1 MNNDKFAKL
10 KVDSLFSQYKLS
22 KINLDNLIYIIEDQ
36 GFEIIEFEVGE
47 KSPSSSSLLK
57 DLNLTQYAQ
66 AGKAFAYQ
74 QGSAKFVFVCED
86 MSAKE
91 KLYAL
96 AHEVGH
102 IFCLHLRDGNMDYS
116 VQEEYEANEFAHHLL
131 HPNIAANIKRRVVE
145 HKKSVVIGASITM
158 VIVALVF
165 IIAWIIKS
173 NSYYGDY
180 YITETGEKYH
190 KKDCIFIKDKRKVER
205 LTESDY
211 SSGEYEPCQICL
223 PND

>member
-36 GFEIIEFEVGE
+36 GFEIIEFESGDGLLTN
-47 KSPSSSSLLK
+47 SLIQDLK
-57 DLNLTQYAQ
+57 LTSYAQ

-74 QGSAKFVFVCED
+74 QGSAKFVFICED

-102 IFCLHLRDGNMDYS
+102 IFCLHLRDGNMEYS
-116 VQEEYEANEFAHHLL
+116 VHEEYEANEFAHHLL
-131 HPNIAANIKRRVVE
+131 HPNITANIKRWVVE
-145 HKKSVVIGASITM
+145 RKKSIIIGASITL
-158 VIVALVF
+158 VLIVFVL
-165 IIAWIIKS
+165 IIAGIVKS

-190 KKDCIFIKDKRKVER
+190 REDCIFIKDKKNVKR
-205 LTESDY
+205 LTDKDY
-211 SSGEYEPCQICL
+211 YSGEYDPCQICL
-223 PND
+223 PKD

>member
-1 MNNDKFAKL
+1 MNNDKFSKL

-36 GFEIIEFEVGE
+36 GFEIIEFEPGDGLLTN
-47 KSPSSSSLLK
+47 SLIHDLK
-57 DLNLTQYAQ
+57 LTSYAQ

-102 IFCLHLRDGNMDYS
+102 IFCLHLRDGNMEYS
-116 VQEEYEANEFAHHLL
+116 VHEEYEANEFAHHLL
-131 HPNIAANIKRRVVE
+131 HPNFIDNIKRWITE
-145 HKKSVVIGASITM
+145 HKKSVVVGTTITL
-158 VIVALVF
+158 VIITLVF
-165 IIAWIIKS
+165 VVAGIIKT

-180 YITETGEKYH
+180 YVTETGKKYH
-190 KKDCIFIKDKRKVER
+190 REDCIFIKDKKNVER
-205 LTESDY
+205 LTDKDY
-211 SSGEYEPCQICL
+211 YSGEYDPCQICL
-223 PND
+223 PED

>member
-1 MNNDKFAKL
+1 MNNYKFAKL

-47 KSPSSSSLLK
+47 KSPSYSLLK

-116 VQEEYEANEFAHHLL
+116 VREEYEANEFAHYLL
-131 HPNIAANIKRRVVE
+131 HPNIIANIKRWIVE
-145 HKKSVVIGASITM
+145 HKNGVIISALIALAILILTFA
-158 VIVALVF
+158 VAGG
-165 IIAWIIKS
+165 IKN

-180 YITETGEKYH
+180 YTTESGEKYH
-190 KKDCIFIKDKRKVER
+190 REDCIFIKDKKNVDR
-205 LTESDY
+205 LTEKDY
-211 SSGEYEPCQICL
+211 YSGAYEPCQICL
-223 PND
+223 PN

>member
-1 MNNDKFAKL
+1 MNNDKFSKL

-36 GFEIIEFEVGE
+36 GFEIIEFEPGDGLLTN
-47 KSPSSSSLLK
+47 SLIRDLK
-57 DLNLTQYAQ
+57 LTSYAQ

-102 IFCLHLRDGNMDYS
+102 IFCLHLRDGNMEYS
-116 VQEEYEANEFAHHLL
+116 VHEEYEANEFAHHLL
-131 HPNIAANIKRRVVE
+131 HPSFIDNIKRWIAE
-145 HKKSVVIGASITM
+145 HKKSVVLGTTITL
-158 VIVALVF
+158 VIVTLVF
-165 IIAWIIKS
+165 VIAGIIKT

-180 YITETGEKYH
+180 YVTETGKKYH
-190 KKDCIFIKDKRKVER
+190 REDCIFIKDKKNVER
-205 LTESDY
+205 LTDKDY
-211 SSGEYEPCQICL
+211 YSGEYDPCQICL
-223 PND
+223 PED

>member
-36 GFEIIEFEVGE
+36 GFEIIEFESGNGLF
-47 KSPSSSSLLK
+47 SNSLIQDLK
-57 DLNLTQYAQ
+57 LTNYAQ

-74 QGSAKFVFVCED
+74 QGSAKFVFICED

-102 IFCLHLRDGNMDYS
+102 IFCLHLRDGNMEYS
-116 VQEEYEANEFAHHLL
+116 VHEEYEANEFAHHLL
-131 HPNIAANIKRRVVE
+131 HPSFKDNTKRWITE
-145 HKKSVVIGASITM
+145 HKKGVVVGTSIVLVIIILTF
-158 VIVALVF
+158 VIVGV
-165 IIAWIIKS
+165 IKN
-173 NSYYGDY
+173 NSYYGEY

-211 SSGEYEPCQICL
+211 NSGEYDPCQICL